1 MKIQEKLKRGEATKK
16 GENSKL
22 NWFHT
27 SSFSNLR
34 YLEGQVSW
42 QVDLRD
48 KGVQEAQQLRQYT
61 TGFSDGQER
70 QNEGSEI
77 NTPV

>member
-1 MKIQEKLKRGEATKK
+1 MKIQEKLKREEVTKQ

-22 NWFHT
+22 NWFYK

-48 KGVQEAQQLRQYT
+48 KRVQKAQQLRQYT
-61 TGFSDGQER
+61 TGYSDGQER
-70 QNEGSEI
+70 QNRGSEI